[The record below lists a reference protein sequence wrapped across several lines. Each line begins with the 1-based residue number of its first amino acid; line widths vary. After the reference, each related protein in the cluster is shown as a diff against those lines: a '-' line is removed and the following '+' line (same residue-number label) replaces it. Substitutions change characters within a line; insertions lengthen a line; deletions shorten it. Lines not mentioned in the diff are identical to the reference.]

1 MNDKPEKKL
10 GRPKKYR
17 SGAERDT
24 ISRQRVEQI
33 QRNAI
38 GEMRRR
44 LYAMGI
50 TKISDLI

>member
-1 MNDKPEKKL
+1 MSDKPEKKA
-10 GRPKKYR
+10 RNTRKKV
-17 SGAERDT
+17 ERDT

-33 QRNAI
+33 QRNGL

-50 TKISDLI
+50 TKMSDLI